1 MYITLL
7 NHIIFFF
14 WYIADLIAAG
24 TDTISI
30 TLLWNF
36 AIMCHHPE
44 VQKKVAAEIDQFIKA
59 NGRVP
64 QFTERTQVPYCI
76 SVMKECM
83 RFRPTSAFGVPH
95 AVREDGMNLI

>member
-1 MYITLL
+1 
-7 NHIIFFF
+7 
-14 WYIADLIAAG
+14 
-24 TDTISI
+24 
-30 TLLWNF
+30 
-36 AIMCHHPE
+36 MCHHPE

-95 AVREDGMNLI
+95 AVREDGMDLIWKSVTFFLTNFQYVCTCS